1 MVSSWSN
8 KVISLSQVSH
18 RPPST
23 LLWPPGGPHDVKTS
37 GLHNLDAS
45 FFCTFFY
52 ETLLC
57 ASSNWKPQCLVLTQI
72 AFWCIKVMWKRHC
85 NQSQN
90 WKWAHVWHILLNCNQ
105 CEMFQQKAM
114 QLLCFMIDH
123 RCCFWVLA
131 SSHPSL
137 IPSDSWWVDAGTL
150 GLDSRLIHY
159 SEDVVAHR
167 DGIWIK
173 AEPQTYL
180 TATFAFSTSKA
191 QTTTDTVTWH
201 KNHSHRLDPLCE
213 WAAVQTLRFK
223 YKNMYILASCHI
235 WDWGYLYYNAQK
247 CVTLSD
253 WSIQTCSLS

>member
-1 MVSSWSN
+1 M
-8 KVISLSQVSH
+8 
-18 RPPST
+18 
-23 LLWPPGGPHDVKTS
+23 
-37 GLHNLDAS
+37 
-45 FFCTFFY
+45 
-52 ETLLC
+52 
-57 ASSNWKPQCLVLTQI
+57 WKP
-72 AFWCIKVMWKRHC
+72 HC

-90 WKWAHVWHILLNCNQ
+90 WKWAHVWHVLLNCNQ

-123 RCCFWVLA
+123 RCCLWVLA
-131 SSHPSL
+131 SSRPSL

-167 DGIWIK
+167 DRICIK
-173 AEPQTYL
+173 AEPQKYL

-191 QTTTDTVTWH
+191 QTTADTVTWH

-223 YKNMYILASCHI
+223 YKNVHFGLVPQLRLRLSVLECTVMCHI
-235 WDWGYLYYNAQK
+235 EWLEYTDMLVILNP
-247 CVTLSD
+247 LR
-253 WSIQTCSLS
+253 